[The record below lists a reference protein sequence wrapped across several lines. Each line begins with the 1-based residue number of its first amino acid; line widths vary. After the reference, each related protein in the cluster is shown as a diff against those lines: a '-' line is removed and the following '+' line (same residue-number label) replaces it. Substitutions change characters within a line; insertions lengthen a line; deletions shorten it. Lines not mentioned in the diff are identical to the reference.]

1 MIIID
6 IFAFRRKVAGP
17 SISLGKH
24 GHRAGAADL
33 RRVAHGG
40 VDLLAP
46 RAVVPQG
53 RKAQDRICKVRPGMA
68 MTIKTSC

>member
-6 IFAFRRKVAGP
+6 IFAFRRKVVGP
-17 SISLGKH
+17 SISLGQH

-40 VDLLAP
+40 VDLPAP

-68 MTIKTSC
+68 MTIKT

>member
-1 MIIID
+1 MIKID
-6 IFAFRRKVAGP
+6 IFAFRREVVGP
-17 SISLGKH
+17 NISLGKH
-24 GHRAGAADL
+24 GLRAGAADL
-33 RRVAHGG
+33 SSSEHDG
-40 VDLLAP
+40 VDLPAP